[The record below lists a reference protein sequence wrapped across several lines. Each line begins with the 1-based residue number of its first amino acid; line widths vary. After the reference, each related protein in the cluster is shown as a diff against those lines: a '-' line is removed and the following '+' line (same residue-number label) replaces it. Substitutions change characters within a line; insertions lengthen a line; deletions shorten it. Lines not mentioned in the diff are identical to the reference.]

1 MGESSDSTNPT
12 KRVVVL
18 LPALNEEL
26 AIQSIIDD
34 ISKQS
39 SDDRYHLEILL
50 VDGNSIDRTVEIAR
64 NNGIEVLIQAN
75 RNGKAGGI
83 SEAIE
88 HLKTQYAK
96 GNGPDLVIMLDSD
109 GSYPPGE
116 ICKLLQIL
124 EKKDVVSGNRLNGMS
139 DPKSI
144 SKLHKF
150 GNFMLSITASALYF
164 RRIKD
169 VCTGY
174 WGFNMAALNQI
185 QINSK
190 GFNLEA
196 EIYSKMMRNKST
208 HGEIDIPFRRRE
220 GDSSLVW
227 YKDGPRIFFSLL
239 YFRFF
244 G

>member
-1 MGESSDSTNPT
+1 MGESSDSTNST

-96 GNGPDLVIMLDSD
+96 GNGLI
-109 GSYPPGE
+109 
-116 ICKLLQIL
+116 
-124 EKKDVVSGNRLNGMS
+124 
-139 DPKSI
+139 
-144 SKLHKF
+144 
-150 GNFMLSITASALYF
+150 
-164 RRIKD
+164 
-169 VCTGY
+169 
-174 WGFNMAALNQI
+174 
-185 QINSK
+185 
-190 GFNLEA
+190 
-196 EIYSKMMRNKST
+196 
-208 HGEIDIPFRRRE
+208 
-220 GDSSLVW
+220 
-227 YKDGPRIFFSLL
+227 
-239 YFRFF
+239 
-244 G
+244 